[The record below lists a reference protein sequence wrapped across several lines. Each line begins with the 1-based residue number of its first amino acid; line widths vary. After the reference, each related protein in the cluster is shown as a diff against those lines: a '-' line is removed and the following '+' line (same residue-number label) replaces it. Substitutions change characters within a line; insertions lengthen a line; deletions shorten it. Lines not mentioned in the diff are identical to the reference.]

1 MTKLQSTTWSV
12 PDARNKDRSKTPK
25 KVQQIQAFRCTLTCP
40 GEHNSTF
47 SAECEKSIFDK
58 HKEGHQYI

>member
-25 KVQQIQAFRCTLTCP
+25 KVSTNSSFQVLCDMSWGKQQLLL
-40 GEHNSTF
+40 
-47 SAECEKSIFDK
+47 
-58 HKEGHQYI
+58 GHM

>member
-25 KVQQIQAFRCTLTCP
+25 KVLT
-40 GEHNSTF
+40 NSSF
-47 SAECEKSIFDK
+47 QVHSDMPWGAQL
-58 HKEGHQYI
+58 HLLGRM

>member
-25 KVQQIQAFRCTLTCP
+25 KVST
-40 GEHNSTF
+40 NST
-47 SAECEKSIFDK
+47 CDHIFQFNNSVK
-58 HKEGHQYI
+58 TEPAQGQCI